1 MKKKNELD
9 KFIITINL
17 IKNEMYIYELLPNE
31 TLSQALAFAGGFS
44 DSAFTD
50 RLKVVQI
57 NGREKTFK
65 DIESNVFANYLPQ
78 QGDLIYAEKLEPIFE
93 NKITISGAVYR
104 PGQYGYIPNLTLKTL
119 LKKADGLR
127 ADAFLTR
134 ATLKKI
140 SATREISMLSV
151 NL

>member
-1 MKKKNELD
+1 MYPFLQKGILQNDIKLEDQDVIVFVPNLKRVEMTGQVKKP
-9 KFIITINL
+9 F
-17 IKNEMYIYELLPNE
+17 IYELLPNE

-93 NKITISGAVYR
+93 NKITI
-104 PGQYGYIPNLTLKTL
+104 
-119 LKKADGLR
+119 
-127 ADAFLTR
+127 
-134 ATLKKI
+134 
-140 SATREISMLSV
+140 
-151 NL
+151 